1 MSTTELLVD
10 LGNDSLDTKELVNNV
25 AKNTKVKKSNN
36 NFQKKIILGLTIDMY
51 NDLVKLSKKKNT
63 KVATFIRSVLVKEL
77 GY

>member
-25 AKNTKVKKSNN
+25 TKNTKVKKSNN